1 MPKTSRKSLRIKAR
15 KPAPR
20 RPRPSRVA
28 SPAAVESAVDE
39 RLTALKSDFERISQA
54 VSRLVARDEHDEVRV
69 THAAANCNGE
79 TVDAAPPPLHVRLL
93 DIESSSRALWQRI
106 AFAFDRLDRIERC
119 IGLET
124 PAMPPVEVPPS
135 TPLLG

>member
-28 SPAAVESAVDE
+28 SPAAVESAVNE
-39 RLTALKSDFERISQA
+39 RLIALGSDIERIGRA
-54 VSRLVARDEHDEVRV
+54 LSRLEHDEVRV

-79 TVDAAPPPLHVRLL
+79 MVDAAPPPLPLPLHVRIL

-124 PAMPPVEVPPS
+124 PPMPAVEVPPS